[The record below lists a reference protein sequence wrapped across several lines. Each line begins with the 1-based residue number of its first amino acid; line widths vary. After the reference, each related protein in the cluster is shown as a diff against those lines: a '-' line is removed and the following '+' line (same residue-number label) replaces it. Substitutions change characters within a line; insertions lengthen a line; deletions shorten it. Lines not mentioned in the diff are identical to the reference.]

1 MAATRKSPRSSD
13 ITVGQQR
20 LINGDVL
27 DALRNLPDASIGV
40 VVTSPPYNIGVRY
53 NAHADRLPRAEYL
66 RWMRGVAAELRR
78 VLGDGGSLFLNV
90 GNTSSDGWIAF
101 DVAAQFRDAFI
112 LQNTISWVKSVSIG
126 DDSFG
131 HFKPVTSARF
141 LHNAHE
147 TIFHFTATGKVP
159 IDRLAVGVP
168 FKDKS
173 NIARW
178 GHARDRRCAGNVWF
192 IPYDTVR
199 SKAQKFDHPAGFPEA
214 LPERCIRLHGDPGA
228 VVLDPFMGAGTTLV
242 ATERLGHSGI
252 GIDIDPTYVEVA
264 AARLAALN
272 PDSRSTTRP

>member
-1 MAATRKSPRSSD
+1 VAATRKSPRSSD